1 MRQSFENAVSIVGG
15 DVLLGNTVWSRYR
28 SFEID
33 ETLDAIEL
41 NIGIVCLQCTH
52 NDETFLIK
60 PIIFMI
66 DGSSAV
72 ILEAKVRLIS
82 VFRRNLALPLIG
94 MSCLF
99 LV

>member
-1 MRQSFENAVSIVGG
+1 MS
-15 DVLLGNTVWSRYR
+15 
-28 SFEID
+28 
-33 ETLDAIEL
+33 
-41 NIGIVCLQCTH
+41 TH

>member
-41 NIGIVCLQCTH
+41 NIGIVCHNH

>member
-41 NIGIVCLQCTH
+41 NIGIVCLLTMMKH
-52 NDETFLIK
+52 F
-60 PIIFMI
+60 
-66 DGSSAV
+66 
-72 ILEAKVRLIS
+72 
-82 VFRRNLALPLIG
+82 
-94 MSCLF
+94 
-99 LV
+99 